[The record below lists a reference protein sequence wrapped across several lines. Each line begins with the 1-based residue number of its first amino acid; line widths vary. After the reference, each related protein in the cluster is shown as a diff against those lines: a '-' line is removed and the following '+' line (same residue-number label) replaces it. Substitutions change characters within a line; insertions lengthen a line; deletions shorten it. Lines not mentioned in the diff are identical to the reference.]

1 VLLTPGAW
9 RIEGETTRNADCT
22 RPTVHRRDRST
33 GQRAGA
39 GAVLVLTLATATGE
53 QIAFERRHLVAVVAS
68 HPGSTLIRL
77 TDGRRFLVRETFVD
91 VLYLWRTDRQL
102 Y

>member
-1 VLLTPGAW
+1 
-9 RIEGETTRNADCT
+9 
-22 RPTVHRRDRST
+22 
-33 GQRAGA
+33 
-39 GAVLVLTLATATGE
+39 VLVLTLATATGE